1 MQECGMRSADYLKKA
16 ALLFETYNCMV
27 RIFLL

>member
-16 ALLFETYNCMV
+16 DLLFKTYNYMV
-27 RIFLL
+27 RIFLS